1 MIKKKEKKKIRREKK
16 KRKKRKAQPCIR
28 NKRRGEGKGNREK
41 RER

>member
-1 MIKKKEKKKIRREKK
+1 MIKKKRRRKKKKD
-16 KRKKRKAQPCIR
+16 KRKAQPCIR

>member
-1 MIKKKEKKKIRREKK
+1 MIKKKREKK
-16 KRKKRKAQPCIR
+16 REEGKKKDKRKAQPCIR